1 MKIGVL
7 ALQGD
12 VSEHFLA
19 VNEAARKLKLD
30 CEIME
35 VRIKNDLEAFDG
47 LIIPGG
53 ESTTI
58 YKLCEREGMLGA
70 MKKIKNIFGTC
81 AGAVMLAKKVKNAE
95 DGQKTLALMD
105 IEIDRNAYG
114 AQAESFSKKLDTRLG
129 AIDAVFI
136 RAPKIKRVWG
146 DVSILAKDKSGILLC
161 EQRSKSSYWL
171 ASCFHPELSSTKI
184 HEHFLKSLV

>member
-19 VNEAARKLKLD
+19 TNEAARKLKLD
-30 CEIME
+30 CALVE
-35 VRIKNDLEAFDG
+35 VRTNKDLKALDA

-53 ESTTI
+53 ESTTM
-58 YKLCEREGMLGA
+58 YKLCEREGMLNA
-70 MKKIKNIFGTC
+70 IKKIKNIFGTC
-81 AGAVMLAKKVKNAE
+81 AGAIMLAKKVRGAE
-95 DGQKTLALMD
+95 TGQKTLSLMD

-114 AQAESFSKKLDTRLG
+114 AQADSFSKKLDTKLG

-136 RAPKIKRVWG
+136 RAPKIDRIWG
-146 DVSILAKDKSGILLC
+146 DVHVLAKDNGGILLC
-161 EQRSKSSYWL
+161 EQRSKSSYYL

-184 HEHFLKSLV
+184 HEHFLRSLV